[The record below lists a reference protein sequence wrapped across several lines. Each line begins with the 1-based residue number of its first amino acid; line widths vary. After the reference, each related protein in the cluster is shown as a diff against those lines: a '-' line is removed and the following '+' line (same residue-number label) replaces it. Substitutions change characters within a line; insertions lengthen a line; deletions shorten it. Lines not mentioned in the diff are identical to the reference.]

1 MPMRQKTIRFYEQSR
16 EDMAAYE
23 KLGCFREYGFN
34 SARELMIAAINAYSR
49 KEIFSSVTDVDID
62 RLAECIVKK
71 MKNNGTTSPM
81 CDKEVA
87 NVEDSNN
94 DVFDKALSFMERL

>member
-1 MPMRQKTIRFYEQSR
+1 MRQKTIRFYEQSR

-34 SARELMIAAINAYSR
+34 SARELMIAAINDYSY
-49 KEIFSSVTDVDID
+49 KGISSENNIDID
-62 RLAECIVKK
+62 RLAECIVRK
-71 MKNNGTTSPM
+71 MKNNGTTFQM

-94 DVFDKALSFMERL
+94 DVFDKALSFMESL